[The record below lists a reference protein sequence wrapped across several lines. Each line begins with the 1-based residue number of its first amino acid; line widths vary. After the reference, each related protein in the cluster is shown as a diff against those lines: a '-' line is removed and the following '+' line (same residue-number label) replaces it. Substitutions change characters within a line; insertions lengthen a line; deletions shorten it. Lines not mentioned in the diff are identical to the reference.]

1 MSFLLLYAAYV
12 FGVYAFFVWAVP
24 LLFICARFLG
34 ICAWETAKLLLQAV
48 WWVLC
53 TGLPLAWAAGRNAVL
68 FVMIFRDEWR
78 HAGERDHEHDHH
90 DAGAHHD
97 AEDRQHGHLLADA
110 LLLLGL
116 TPGFKQEDLERA
128 YKRAIRAAHPD
139 AGGSAAQ
146 AAAVNV
152 ARDLIIQEMG
162 WSRS

>member
-1 MSFLLLYAAYV
+1 
-12 FGVYAFFVWAVP
+12 
-24 LLFICARFLG
+24 
-34 ICAWETAKLLLQAV
+34 
-48 WWVLC
+48 
-53 TGLPLAWAAGRNAVL
+53 
-68 FVMIFRDEWR
+68 
-78 HAGERDHEHDHH
+78 
-90 DAGAHHD
+90 
-97 AEDRQHGHLLADA
+97 LLADA